1 MKKTIVSSII
11 ILALVAAAGCSRE
24 NLEYGK
30 EGSASLSLS
39 LSSEGEFTTV
49 DGTSDA
55 GALTRAGEETAID
68 VNTFSLRILNS
79 EGVAA
84 WSWDRFDEVPAVI
97 SMDPGTYT
105 IEASSPGDKAV
116 SWDQPMYKGSQ
127 EVTVAPGKVEEVALV
142 CSLSNMKVSVRT
154 TEKFRNEMA
163 SYTVTVTSKDG
174 VLIFTEEDIEAG
186 RAGYFEVA
194 PLSMDLTAARKT
206 GGPRVNHH
214 VEITDVAS
222 RDHHVFTLDAAETG
236 YTDLTQGLSID
247 YTCNNREENIKIDSF
262 LEEPVDGLSTPV
274 LEEST
279 VENGE
284 KDVPVNTSVAVLT
297 WSTMVQVPATA
308 QITLNDAL
316 CTATAS
322 GNMVTVILP
331 ELTEDTEYVLNVP
344 AGAVLNAVTAEPCEA
359 MSLTF
364 TTSGGESEAGPDI
377 TISAT
382 AGIDSPVTYS
392 KSALPDVFNLTVE
405 APAGISKYLVNVKSA
420 GLRGLLD
427 MMKMGYSVDL
437 ANMNGDETEFW
448 GGLFG
453 ITSADVAGKGSV
465 VFQIAAFLQAMPNET
480 NELEVVITD
489 GNGDSVSRTLTIIM
503 TE

>member
-1 MKKTIVSSII
+1 
-11 ILALVAAAGCSRE
+11 
-24 NLEYGK
+24 
-30 EGSASLSLS
+30 
-39 LSSEGEFTTV
+39 
-49 DGTSDA
+49 
-55 GALTRAGEETAID
+55 
-68 VNTFSLRILNS
+68 
-79 EGVAA
+79 
-84 WSWDRFDEVPAVI
+84 
-97 SMDPGTYT
+97 
-105 IEASSPGDKAV
+105 
-116 SWDQPMYKGSQ
+116 
-127 EVTVAPGKVEEVALV
+127 
-142 CSLSNMKVSVRT
+142 
-154 TEKFRNEMA
+154 
-163 SYTVTVTSKDG
+163 
-174 VLIFTEEDIEAG
+174 
-186 RAGYFEVA
+186 
-194 PLSMDLTAARKT
+194 MDLTAARKT

-236 YTDLTQGLSID
+236 YTDLAQGLSID

-262 LEEPVDGLSTPV
+262 LEEPVDGLSVPV
-274 LEEST
+274 LEKST

-308 QITLNDAL
+308 QITLNDVP

-359 MSLTF
+359 YSLTF
-364 TTSGGESEAGPDI
+364 TTSGGEPEAGPDI

-405 APAGISKYLVNVKSA
+405 APAGISKYLVNVKSS

-427 MMKMGYSVDL
+427 MMEMGYSVDL

-453 ITSADVAGKGSV
+453 ITSADVAGKSSV